1 MHDSSDSDSSLE
13 LSPVRKCSRNDSHH
27 HDRETKDDRVREK
40 KRKRQS
46 KHKRVKKS
54 SSSTSHKTLKSDPLK
69 PDTIWISDTNLDPK
83 DAYRLDT
90 KSDTTNLSYD
100 TLYSGDQ
107 ASYRRYFGDQCLGL
121 DRNLSLK
128 FTDRRSRVWKKHQ
141 KSVFT
146 RYHQMAGL
154 EPTETTELKFST
166 LLHDQQEDTEMETLS
181 HVDVLLLEIPK
192 KKPMATQEKEKEETL
207 ITPEVYLM
215 KKTSYYNQIL
225 LQRPHDISM
234 WLEFIQYQ
242 DEASFWGKTAGPA
255 GWVEGEKETESRKK
269 LKVALMERK
278 VAIYERALENNP
290 FSVEL
295 IVGYM
300 ELVEEIWDT
309 EKLVGKWKH
318 IVFMNPHRSLLW
330 LKYIEFCISRF
341 SFFQTQTIVSLFGKA
356 ISTLASILDRK
367 LLSHKPEEE
376 AEKRLLSLYI
386 FYCYFLRQIG
396 QTEKAVATFQA
407 LIEFNLLC
415 PSDVIPGH
423 AYYPQT
429 ERRGYMEEFWNSDDP
444 RFGEDGALGWHGWL
458 QKKLSKPLGLFD
470 ASKYSEILKGADKT
484 NSIEINKTTP
494 LAEKEDFEDV
504 ELVLI
509 NGLPLNEAWMK
520 LECHRDQ
527 RDCLPG
533 HMNDE
538 SALDDDPDHMVL
550 YDDVMES
557 LFIVSD
563 TDLRY
568 ILLVEFLR
576 FLGAPYPSSS
586 LLLTTFPHMGLI
598 IASCHEV
605 MPSSLYLFQPLHNF
619 ISNASSCYH
628 QPLPLGIE
636 GKILMGTTAYDNLY
650 CDSSIGGKSLSINMP
665 SRVSKF
671 TLSFHLKH
679 FISTVFNQSLSLIP
693 KDSIYGSILM
703 CSWLQFE
710 LNYLIH
716 LSQTG
721 IDIQTHRE
729 QLHALAIELLQ
740 TFTKHN
746 FHFLWDFTVSLE
758 QLLPLKKKASLL
770 SKTLLQPFIDN
781 SPAVSNEAT
790 YSLAQCFVEYMLGLR
805 LPMNCYSKHQPDRR
819 LALFSLVC
827 LSDSSFNPTL
837 MPTSEV
843 KISNDLKLK
852 AEKFFQQLTIQT
864 IASLT
869 INEDKDYLLQ
879 QLPKLTCHI
888 YFEYL
893 HRGLDS
899 MCTLS
904 NNMLSEIRKTAA
916 DTLVPNCTNLAPL
929 LECVII
935 LRVRLIVIHS
945 MQYPTTPKILRDVIY
960 DALSIFPA
968 HSWLLQVLTDSERR
982 SFIGG
987 RLRRYFDRTLSRSI
1001 TVLPLLFAVR
1011 AELER
1016 HHFVVESSGQG
1027 ECIDEPVTGILH
1039 RIRSLFRRG
1048 SEARCNRLCP
1058 VFWRCYMQFEVS
1070 SLVLL
1075 VNNANIVYKIK
1086 LIESSS
1092 GISTCIF
1099 LYNCLL
1105 APFFI
1110 G

>member
-13 LSPVRKCSRNDSHH
+13 LSPERKRSRKDSHH
-27 HDRETKDDRVREK
+27 HDRRKKDDGVREK
-40 KRKRQS
+40 KRKKES

-54 SSSTSHKTLKSDPLK
+54 SSSTSHKTIKSDPLK

-107 ASYRRYFGDQCLGL
+107 ASYRRYFGDLCLGL
-121 DRNLSLK
+121 DRSLSLK

-141 KSVFT
+141 KSALT

-166 LLHDQQEDTEMETLS
+166 LLHDQLEDTEMETLG
-181 HVDVLLLEIPK
+181 HVDVLLLEMPK
-192 KKPMATQEKEKEETL
+192 KKQMANKEKDKEETL
-207 ITPEVYLM
+207 LTPEVYLM
-215 KKTSYYNQIL
+215 KKTSYYNQTL

-234 WLEFIQYQ
+234 WLEFIRYQ
-242 DEASFWGKTAGPA
+242 DEASLWGKTAGPA
-255 GWVEGEKETESRKK
+255 GWMEGENETESRKK
-269 LKVALMERK
+269 LNVALMERK

-300 ELVEEIWDT
+300 ELVEELWDT

-341 SFFQTQTIVSLFGKA
+341 SFFQTQTIISLFGKA

-376 AEKRLLSLYI
+376 ADKRLLSLYI

-415 PSDVIPGH
+415 PSDVIPEH
-423 AYYPQT
+423 TYYPRT
-429 ERRGYMEEFWNSDDP
+429 ERRGYMEEFWNSDEP

-458 QKKLSKPLGLFD
+458 QEKLSKPLGLFD
-470 ASKYSEILKGADKT
+470 VSEYSDILKGADK
-484 NSIEINKTTP
+484 NKSIEASETSP
-494 LAEKEDFEDV
+494 LVEKEDFEDV

-509 NGLPLNEAWMK
+509 NGLSLNEAWMK

-533 HMNDE
+533 RMNDE
-538 SALDDDPDHMVL
+538 SAVDDDPDRMVL

-568 ILLVEFLR
+568 VLLVEFLR
-576 FLGAPYPSSS
+576 FLGAPCPSSS
-586 LLLTTFPHMGLI
+586 LLLTTFPHMGQTI
-598 IASCHEV
+598 TCSHEV
-605 MPSSLYLFQPLHNF
+605 IPSSLYLFQPLHNF
-619 ISNASSCYH
+619 SSNLSSCYH
-628 QPLPLGIE
+628 QPLLLGIE
-636 GKILMGTTAYDNLY
+636 YGILIGTTAYDNLY
-650 CDSSIGGKSLSINMP
+650 CDSSIGGKSLIISMP
-665 SRVSKF
+665 SQVSKF

-693 KDSIYGSILM
+693 KDSIFGSILM

-710 LNYLIH
+710 LNYLMH

-721 IDIQTHRE
+721 TDLQTHIE
-729 QLHALAIELLQ
+729 QLHALATALLQ

-746 FHFLWDFTVSLE
+746 FHFLWEFTVSLE

-805 LPMNCYSKHQPDRR
+805 VPMNCYSKHQPDRM

-837 MPTSEV
+837 LPTSEV
-843 KISNDLKLK
+843 KVSNALKLK
-852 AEKFFQQLTIQT
+852 ADKFFQELTLQT

-869 INEDKDYLLQ
+869 VNEDKGYLLQ
-879 QLPKLTCHI
+879 QFPKLACHI
-888 YFEYL
+888 FFEYL

-899 MCTLS
+899 MYTLS
-904 NNMLSEIRKTAA
+904 NNMLAEIRRTAT
-916 DTLVPNCTNLAPL
+916 DTVAPNSTNLAPL
-929 LECVII
+929 LECVVI
-935 LRVRLIVIHS
+935 LQIRLIVVHS
-945 MQYPTTPKILRDVIY
+945 LRHPTTPKILRDAVY
-960 DALSIFPA
+960 NALNIFPS
-968 HSWLLQVLTDSERR
+968 HSWLLQVLIDSERR
-982 SFIGG
+982 SFVSG
-987 RLRRYFDRTLSRSI
+987 RLRRYFDRTLSKSI
-1001 TVLPLLFAVR
+1001 SVLPLLFAVR

-1016 HHFVVESSGQG
+1016 HHFVLESLGQG
-1027 ECIDEPVTGILH
+1027 ECIDEPVTGMLH

-1048 SEARCNRLCP
+1048 SESRSNRLCP
-1058 VFWRCYMQFEVS
+1058 AFWRCYMQFEVS
-1070 SLVLL
+1070 PLVFL
-1075 VNNANIVYKIK
+1075 VNLAKIVCNI
-1086 LIESSS
+1086 
-1092 GISTCIF
+1092 
-1099 LYNCLL
+1099 
-1105 APFFI
+1105 
-1110 G
+1110 

>member
-1 MHDSSDSDSSLE
+1 MHDSNDSDSSLE
-13 LSPVRKCSRNDSHH
+13 LSPTRKRSRKDSHH
-27 HDRETKDDRVREK
+27 HDRGKKDDRVREK
-40 KRKRQS
+40 KRKKES

-54 SSSTSHKTLKSDPLK
+54 SNSTSHKTIKSDPLK

-107 ASYRRYFGDQCLGL
+107 ASYRRYFGDLCLGL

-141 KSVFT
+141 KSALT
-146 RYHQMAGL
+146 RYHQMARL

-166 LLHDQQEDTEMETLS
+166 LLHDQQEDTEMEKLG
-181 HVDVLLLEIPK
+181 HLDMLLLEIPK
-192 KKPMATQEKEKEETL
+192 KKPLMTQEKDKEDTL
-207 ITPEVYLM
+207 LTPEVYLM

-234 WLEFIQYQ
+234 WLEFIRYQ
-242 DEASFWGKTAGPA
+242 DEATLWGKTAGPA
-255 GWVEGEKETESRKK
+255 GWVEEEKEMESKKK

-300 ELVEEIWDT
+300 ELVEELWDT

-341 SFFQTQTIVSLFGKA
+341 SFFQTQTIISLFGKA

-376 AEKRLLSLYI
+376 ADKRLLSIYI

-415 PSDVIPGH
+415 PSDVIPEH
-423 AYYPQT
+423 TYYPRT
-429 ERRGYMEEFWNSDDP
+429 ERRGYMEEFWNSDEP

-458 QKKLSKPLGLFD
+458 QDKPSKPLGLFD
-470 ASKYSEILKGADKT
+470 VSEYSDILKGTDKT
-484 NSIEINKTTP
+484 KSMENSETPP

-509 NGLPLNEAWMK
+509 SGLPPNEAWMK

-533 HMNDE
+533 RMNDE
-538 SALDDDPDHMVL
+538 SALDDDPDRMVL

-563 TDLRY
+563 TELRY
-568 ILLVEFLR
+568 VLLVEFLR
-576 FLGAPYPSSS
+576 FLGAPCPSSS
-586 LLLTTFPHMGLI
+586 LLLTTFPHMGQT
-598 IASCHEV
+598 IASSHEV
-605 MPSSLYLFQPLHNF
+605 MPSSLYLFQPFHNF
-619 ISNASSCYH
+619 SSNVSSCYH
-628 QPLPLGIE
+628 QPLPFGIE
-636 GKILMGTTAYDNLY
+636 NEILIGKSTYDNLY
-650 CDSSIGGKSLSINMP
+650 CDSSIDGKSLSISVP
-665 SRVSKF
+665 SRVSRF
-671 TLSFHLKH
+671 MLSFHLKH
-679 FISTVFNQSLSLIP
+679 FISTVFNHSLSLIP
-693 KDSIYGSILM
+693 KDSIFGSILT

-710 LNYLIH
+710 LNYLMH

-721 IDIQTHRE
+721 TDLQTHIE
-729 QLHALAIELLQ
+729 QLHLLATALLQ

-746 FHFLWDFTVSLE
+746 YHFLWDFTVSLE

-770 SKTLLQPFIDN
+770 SKTLLKPFIDN
-781 SPAVSNEAT
+781 SPAVSSGAT

-805 LPMNCYSKHQPDRR
+805 LPMNCYFKHQPDRM

-837 MPTSEV
+837 LPTSEV
-843 KISNDLKLK
+843 KVSNGLKLK
-852 AEKFFQQLTIQT
+852 ADKFFQELTLQT

-869 INEDKDYLLQ
+869 VNVDKEYLLHQ
-879 QLPKLTCHI
+879 FPKLACHI

-904 NNMLSEIRKTAA
+904 NKMLSEIRRTVA
-916 DTLVPNCTNLAPL
+916 DIVAPNCTDLAPL
-929 LECVII
+929 LECVVI
-935 LRVRLIVIHS
+935 LQVRLIVVHS
-945 MQYPTTPKILRDVIY
+945 LRHPTTPKILRDAIY
-960 DALSIFPA
+960 DALNIFPS
-968 HSWLLQVLTDSERR
+968 HSWLLQVLIDSERR
-982 SFIGG
+982 SFITGC
-987 RLRRYFDRTLSRSI
+987 LRRYFDRTLSKSI
-1001 TVLPLLFAVR
+1001 SVLPLLFAVR

-1016 HHFVVESSGQG
+1016 HHFVLESSGQG
-1027 ECIDEPVTGILH
+1027 ECIDEPVTGMLH

-1048 SEARCNRLCP
+1048 SESRSIRLCP
-1058 VFWRCYMQFEVS
+1058 AFWRCYMQFEVS
-1070 SLVLL
+1070 PLV
-1075 VNNANIVYKIK
+1075 
-1086 LIESSS
+1086 
-1092 GISTCIF
+1092 
-1099 LYNCLL
+1099 
-1105 APFFI
+1105 PF
-1110 G
+1110 